1 MTRRSG
7 SVSMRI
13 TVSDVWK
20 GTPDSA
26 TTGGTVGRPPAATIW
41 SAVSATSGPS
51 TCSSWGP
58 VNRAWPS

>member
-1 MTRRSG
+1 
-7 SVSMRI
+7 MRI

-26 TTGGTVGRPPAATIW
+26 TTAGTVGRLPAATTIW

-51 TCSSWGP
+51 TCSSRGP

>member
-1 MTRRSG
+1 M
-7 SVSMRI
+7 SMRI

-26 TTGGTVGRPPAATIW
+26 TTGGTVGRLPAATTIR
-41 SAVSATSGPS
+41 SAVIVTSGPS
-51 TCSSWGP
+51 TCSSRGP